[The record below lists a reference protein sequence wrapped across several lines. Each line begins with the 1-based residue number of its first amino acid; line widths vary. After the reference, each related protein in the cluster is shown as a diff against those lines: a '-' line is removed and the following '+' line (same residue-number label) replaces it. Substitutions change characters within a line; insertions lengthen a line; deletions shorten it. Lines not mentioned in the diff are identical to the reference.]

1 MKAMDNNQKDRIMNK
16 FIYLLAC
23 TLFVSCQNNNKSSVT
38 QMEVELDSMWCTRL
52 MPGLGSGVTGGD
64 GAISIDLKDGRNLF
78 MWGDSFFGDVVD
90 DKRSKDS
97 KFVMG
102 NTFTIINEKGEL
114 ETLYSGD
121 LKNPSA
127 YILAEQDGDSPRWY
141 WPGDGFVKD
150 GILHLFMS
158 KFRKVGEGSFG
169 FEYMCCDYFR
179 LDVKTMKIIDKMNIP
194 AANQNG
200 VHYGHAV
207 MPYQNAIY
215 IYGTKSDSTGA
226 KAVVHVAKAELV
238 DNKLANFVYW
248 DGASWQADA
257 TKTAKLEGLQKNI
270 SEQFNVFSL
279 NEKIVL
285 VSQNRSGNA
294 KEIYSYIADS
304 PEGAFSHE
312 KLLYT
317 VDEPNFEKDS
327 MMTYNTMVHPQY
339 MKNDKIL
346 MCYNVNT
353 YDLKK
358 VFEKASLYQPRFFWV
373 PVDHILKLLLGSVTA
388 YCLQRFEF
396 RFRRLVMGCFYL
408 GMLVPTFVVE
418 IARFKVIQSMG
429 LYNTLGAPI
438 IIYVAS
444 DLMQLYL
451 YMQFVSKIPKALDE
465 SALIDGCGYFRIF
478 YSIIF
483 PLLAPA
489 TATVV
494 ILKIV
499 NIVNDM
505 YVPYLYM
512 PKTKLKTLTTFL
524 MNYAGA
530 QQGSWPTLAAAI
542 IVVLIPT
549 VVLYLI
555 FHKQITEGLS
565 AGATKE

>member
-1 MKAMDNNQKDRIMNK
+1 MKAMDNNQNDRIMNK

-38 QMEVELDSMWCTRL
+38 KMEVELDSMWCTRL
-52 MPGLGSGVTGGD
+52 MPGLGGGVTGGD
-64 GAISIDLKDGRNLF
+64 GAISIDLKDGRSLF

-127 YILAEQDGDSPRWY
+127 YIPAEQDGDSPRWY

-179 LDVKTMKIIDKMNIP
+179 LDVKTMKIIDKVNIP

-215 IYGTKSDSTGA
+215 VYGTKSDSTGA

-238 DNKLANFVYW
+238 DNKLTNFVYW
-248 DGASWQADA
+248 DGAGWQSDA

-279 NEKIVL
+279 KEKIVL

-317 VDEPNFEKDS
+317 VDEPNFEKDN
-327 MMTYNTMVHPQY
+327 MMTYNTMVHHQ
-339 MKNDKIL
+339 
-346 MCYNVNT
+346 
-353 YDLKK
+353 
-358 VFEKASLYQPRFFWV
+358 
-373 PVDHILKLLLGSVTA
+373 
-388 YCLQRFEF
+388 
-396 RFRRLVMGCFYL
+396 
-408 GMLVPTFVVE
+408 
-418 IARFKVIQSMG
+418 
-429 LYNTLGAPI
+429 
-438 IIYVAS
+438 
-444 DLMQLYL
+444 
-451 YMQFVSKIPKALDE
+451 
-465 SALIDGCGYFRIF
+465 
-478 YSIIF
+478 
-483 PLLAPA
+483 
-489 TATVV
+489 
-494 ILKIV
+494 
-499 NIVNDM
+499 
-505 YVPYLYM
+505 
-512 PKTKLKTLTTFL
+512 
-524 MNYAGA
+524 
-530 QQGSWPTLAAAI
+530 
-542 IVVLIPT
+542 
-549 VVLYLI
+549 
-555 FHKQITEGLS
+555 
-565 AGATKE
+565 

>member
-257 TKTAKLEGLQKNI
+257 TKTSFVHVQVQE
-270 SEQFNVFSL
+270 
-279 NEKIVL
+279 
-285 VSQNRSGNA
+285 SG
-294 KEIYSYIADS
+294 
-304 PEGAFSHE
+304 
-312 KLLYT
+312 
-317 VDEPNFEKDS
+317 
-327 MMTYNTMVHPQY
+327 
-339 MKNDKIL
+339 
-346 MCYNVNT
+346 
-353 YDLKK
+353 
-358 VFEKASLYQPRFFWV
+358 
-373 PVDHILKLLLGSVTA
+373 
-388 YCLQRFEF
+388 
-396 RFRRLVMGCFYL
+396 
-408 GMLVPTFVVE
+408 
-418 IARFKVIQSMG
+418 
-429 LYNTLGAPI
+429 
-438 IIYVAS
+438 
-444 DLMQLYL
+444 
-451 YMQFVSKIPKALDE
+451 
-465 SALIDGCGYFRIF
+465 
-478 YSIIF
+478 
-483 PLLAPA
+483 
-489 TATVV
+489 
-494 ILKIV
+494 
-499 NIVNDM
+499 
-505 YVPYLYM
+505 
-512 PKTKLKTLTTFL
+512 
-524 MNYAGA
+524 
-530 QQGSWPTLAAAI
+530 
-542 IVVLIPT
+542 
-549 VVLYLI
+549 
-555 FHKQITEGLS
+555 
-565 AGATKE
+565 

>member
-1 MKAMDNNQKDRIMNK
+1 
-16 FIYLLAC
+16 
-23 TLFVSCQNNNKSSVT
+23 
-38 QMEVELDSMWCTRL
+38 
-52 MPGLGSGVTGGD
+52 
-64 GAISIDLKDGRNLF
+64 
-78 MWGDSFFGDVVD
+78 
-90 DKRSKDS
+90 
-97 KFVMG
+97 
-102 NTFTIINEKGEL
+102 
-114 ETLYSGD
+114 
-121 LKNPSA
+121 
-127 YILAEQDGDSPRWY
+127 
-141 WPGDGFVKD
+141 
-150 GILHLFMS
+150 
-158 KFRKVGEGSFG
+158 
-169 FEYMCCDYFR
+169 MCCDYFR

-373 PVDHILKLLLGSVTA
+373 PVDHILK
-388 YCLQRFEF
+388 
-396 RFRRLVMGCFYL
+396 
-408 GMLVPTFVVE
+408 
-418 IARFKVIQSMG
+418 
-429 LYNTLGAPI
+429 
-438 IIYVAS
+438 
-444 DLMQLYL
+444 
-451 YMQFVSKIPKALDE
+451 
-465 SALIDGCGYFRIF
+465 
-478 YSIIF
+478 
-483 PLLAPA
+483 
-489 TATVV
+489 
-494 ILKIV
+494 
-499 NIVNDM
+499 
-505 YVPYLYM
+505 
-512 PKTKLKTLTTFL
+512 
-524 MNYAGA
+524 
-530 QQGSWPTLAAAI
+530 
-542 IVVLIPT
+542 
-549 VVLYLI
+549 
-555 FHKQITEGLS
+555 
-565 AGATKE
+565 

>member
-1 MKAMDNNQKDRIMNK
+1 MKAMDNNQNDRIMNK

-52 MPGLGSGVTGGD
+52 MPGLGGGVTGGD

-127 YILAEQDGDSPRWY
+127 YIPAEQDGDSPRC
-141 WPGDGFVKD
+141 
-150 GILHLFMS
+150 
-158 KFRKVGEGSFG
+158 

-179 LDVKTMKIIDKMNIP
+179 LDVKTMKIIDEMNIP

-215 IYGTKSDSTGA
+215 IYGTKSDSTGV

-304 PEGAFSHE
+304 PEGAFGHE

-317 VDEPNFEKDS
+317 VDEPNFEQDS

-373 PVDHILKLLLGSVTA
+373 PVDHILK
-388 YCLQRFEF
+388 
-396 RFRRLVMGCFYL
+396 
-408 GMLVPTFVVE
+408 
-418 IARFKVIQSMG
+418 
-429 LYNTLGAPI
+429 
-438 IIYVAS
+438 
-444 DLMQLYL
+444 
-451 YMQFVSKIPKALDE
+451 
-465 SALIDGCGYFRIF
+465 
-478 YSIIF
+478 
-483 PLLAPA
+483 
-489 TATVV
+489 
-494 ILKIV
+494 
-499 NIVNDM
+499 
-505 YVPYLYM
+505 
-512 PKTKLKTLTTFL
+512 
-524 MNYAGA
+524 
-530 QQGSWPTLAAAI
+530 
-542 IVVLIPT
+542 
-549 VVLYLI
+549 
-555 FHKQITEGLS
+555 
-565 AGATKE
+565 

>member
-1 MKAMDNNQKDRIMNK
+1 M
-16 FIYLLAC
+16 
-23 TLFVSCQNNNKSSVT
+23 
-38 QMEVELDSMWCTRL
+38 
-52 MPGLGSGVTGGD
+52 
-64 GAISIDLKDGRNLF
+64 
-78 MWGDSFFGDVVD
+78 
-90 DKRSKDS
+90 
-97 KFVMG
+97 
-102 NTFTIINEKGEL
+102 
-114 ETLYSGD
+114 
-121 LKNPSA
+121 
-127 YILAEQDGDSPRWY
+127 
-141 WPGDGFVKD
+141 KD

-373 PVDHILKLLLGSVTA
+373 PVDHILK
-388 YCLQRFEF
+388 
-396 RFRRLVMGCFYL
+396 
-408 GMLVPTFVVE
+408 
-418 IARFKVIQSMG
+418 
-429 LYNTLGAPI
+429 
-438 IIYVAS
+438 
-444 DLMQLYL
+444 
-451 YMQFVSKIPKALDE
+451 
-465 SALIDGCGYFRIF
+465 
-478 YSIIF
+478 
-483 PLLAPA
+483 
-489 TATVV
+489 
-494 ILKIV
+494 
-499 NIVNDM
+499 
-505 YVPYLYM
+505 
-512 PKTKLKTLTTFL
+512 
-524 MNYAGA
+524 
-530 QQGSWPTLAAAI
+530 
-542 IVVLIPT
+542 
-549 VVLYLI
+549 
-555 FHKQITEGLS
+555 
-565 AGATKE
+565 